1 MSFNVVE
8 IQVVTDYTDFSNT
21 VRFHLNVPVTPDAAG
36 AIAKAL
42 DGQAW
47 DDVSTAITTATKAS
61 APAPIETL
69 VEALLAAYA
78 GKPSTPTPPKQD

>member
-8 IQVVTDYTDFSNT
+8 IQVVTDYTDFSST
-21 VRFHLNVPVTPDAAG
+21 VRFHLDVPVTADAAV

-61 APAPIETL
+61 APAPIENL

-78 GKPSTPTPPKQD
+78 GKSSTPPSPNPD